1 MILCLIASHVSTKQR
16 LSWLGECVDSA
27 LVNLNPDKVLVSL
40 SSDLDL
46 VFEGPKDTRVE
57 YFFSPTKLYQFDH
70 LLKLSGYVNPEDYV
84 VLMDD
89 DDMFLPSAYDV
100 IRDFVR
106 GGKTGCLGYQIVASE
121 EEDDVN
127 LYTFNDLQDNYL
139 NLMMGFTH
147 AYNWKDRKPFGEGL
161 NMMVQHDTAGSF
173 SLGDEFIKYF
183 ENREYYWD
191 LITSEEREGEDITKG
206 EEDLIFGDYQK
217 RSEGYDDSIQ
227 IPYVFHRLHALK
239 RDY

>member
-89 DDMFLPSAYDV
+89 DDMFLPSAAET
-100 IRDFVR
+100 VR
-106 GGKTGCLGYQIVASE
+106 TFIAEGKIASLGSMIMTP
-121 EEDDVN
+121 EDDVAN
-127 LYTFNDLQDNYL
+127 LYTFNDLQDNYQE
-139 NLMMGFTH
+139 LMFGFPPPKNK
-147 AYNWKDRKPFGEGL
+147 YGKYGPFGRDGQ
-161 NMMVQHDTAGSF
+161 MMAGYDTPGSICR
-173 SLGDEFIKYF
+173 GEEFIAYF
-183 ENREYYWD
+183 ANRERNW
-191 LITSEEREGEDITKG
+191 EESTYVMSGEVPTKG
-206 EEDLIFGDYQK
+206 EEDLIFGDYQE
-217 RSEGYDDSIQ
+217 RLEGYSKVPFPI
-227 IPYVFHRLHALK
+227 VFHRMHYIQ